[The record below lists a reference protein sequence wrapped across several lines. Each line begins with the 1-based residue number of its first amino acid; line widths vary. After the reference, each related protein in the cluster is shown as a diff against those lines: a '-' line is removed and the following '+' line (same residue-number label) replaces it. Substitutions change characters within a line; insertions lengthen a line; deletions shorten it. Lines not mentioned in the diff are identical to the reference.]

1 MVNVFAYQFETER
14 NQNLSFSAKHRP
26 HEHGIL
32 PYIQT
37 LSEEH
42 TFRVLNGSVIV
53 QFLRFLLILSL
64 ALVMFRIFLCL
75 TYSLL
80 VCPDL
85 SMVSSMSANYLRY
98 FYMGKEFQLI
108 LFRLCHEQSVLIHS
122 VVIDLYSAVVNS
134 YQNMIKPFTQY
145 HLYDLNGKI
154 ILTHTGF
161 SEHESWCHM
170 EERLLKLGSS
180 KQTCTLLRL
189 EIVWTN

>member
-42 TFRVLNGSVIV
+42 TFRVLNGPVIV
-53 QFLRFLLILSL
+53 QFLRFLDIIPCSCN
-64 ALVMFRIFLCL
+64 VQNFLCL

-85 SMVSSMSANYLRY
+85 SMVSSMSAHYLRY
-98 FYMGKEFQLI
+98 FYTGKEFQLI

-161 SEHESWCHM
+161 SEHESWCHQD
-170 EERLLKLGSS
+170 LVNKLAPY
-180 KQTCTLLRL
+180 
-189 EIVWTN
+189 

>member
-42 TFRVLNGSVIV
+42 TFRVLNGPVIV
-53 QFLRFLLILSL
+53 QFLRFLDIIPCSCN
-64 ALVMFRIFLCL
+64 VQNFLCL

-85 SMVSSMSANYLRY
+85 SMVSSMSAHYLRY

-122 VVIDLYSAVVNS
+122 VVINLYSAVVNS

-145 HLYDLNGKI
+145 HLYDFNGKI

-161 SEHESWCHM
+161 SEHESWCHT